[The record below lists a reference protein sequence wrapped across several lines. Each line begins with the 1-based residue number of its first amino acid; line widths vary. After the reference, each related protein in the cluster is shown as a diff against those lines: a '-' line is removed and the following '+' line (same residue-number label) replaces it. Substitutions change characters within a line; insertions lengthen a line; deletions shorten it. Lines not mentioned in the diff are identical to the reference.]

1 MVLFT
6 FARYIPI
13 EPTNLRLFALSVF
26 PKYLFLQ
33 TTSVDAYHLIRISF
47 AYYIICLHTLL
58 QYLY

>member
-1 MVLFT
+1 MLLFT

-33 TTSVDAYHLIRISF
+33 TTLVEASSPH
-47 AYYIICLHTLL
+47 
-58 QYLY
+58 